1 MVRRNRSYRALR
13 HGRNGPGGERPAGA
27 HAVANGYSVADTGVD
42 DAALKSPETPIEH
55 RIETQRRGRKAR
67 S

>member
-1 MVRRNRSYRALR
+1 MVRRNRSCWALCYR
-13 HGRNGPGGERPAGA
+13 RNGAGGEPARA
-27 HAVANGYSVADTGVD
+27 YAVANGYGVADTGVD